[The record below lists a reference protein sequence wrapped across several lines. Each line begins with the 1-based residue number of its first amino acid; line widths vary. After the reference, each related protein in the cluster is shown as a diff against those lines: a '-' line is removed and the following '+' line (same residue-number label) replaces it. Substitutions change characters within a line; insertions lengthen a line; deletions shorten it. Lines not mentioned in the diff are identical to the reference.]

1 MLWENNGYILKA
13 ITSFK
18 AHQNL
23 FKYGFTLWHFAIDDP
38 VTGSKQTTISST
50 TTAIEGVSYL
60 ETCMDYF
67 ALPGRSC
74 EKLNKQLDHP
84 NWEVSVVSPKVFW
97 EVVTF
102 FSAIWYLR

>member
-1 MLWENNGYILKA
+1 M
-13 ITSFK
+13 
-18 AHQNL
+18 
-23 FKYGFTLWHFAIDDP
+23 DDP
-38 VTGSKQTTISST
+38 VAGSKQTTISST

-84 NWEVSVVSPKVFW
+84 N
-97 EVVTF
+97 
-102 FSAIWYLR
+102 